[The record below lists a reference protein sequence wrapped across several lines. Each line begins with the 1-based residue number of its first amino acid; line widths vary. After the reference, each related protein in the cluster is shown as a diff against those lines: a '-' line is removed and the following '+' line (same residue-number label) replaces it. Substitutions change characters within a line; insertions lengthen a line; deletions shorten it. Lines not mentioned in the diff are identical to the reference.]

1 MDTVTLTIDGREV
14 TVAKGTTV
22 LQAAIESGINVPYYC
37 YHPGLGV
44 DGNCRVCLVK
54 IEKMPKLQVSCS
66 ITASDGMVVHTQTH
80 DVVKARAGV
89 FEFLLL
95 NHPLDCPVC
104 DKGGECP
111 LQDFS
116 YSFGPDASRNE
127 FPRRVFDGEGV
138 KADVDFGPTLMLNR
152 NRCIM
157 CTRCIRFMREIDGD
171 AQIGVLT
178 RGNSSE
184 IATFEERGIH
194 SILSGNLMDVCPV
207 GAITTR
213 DYRFKSRPWDNP
225 SAVDTICTLCE
236 KGCNTTAWLR
246 AKPEWA
252 KGATLVR
259 FTPRLNPDVN
269 QFWMCDVGR
278 FDYHWIESDQRL
290 TRPIV
295 ASAQGQQAATW
306 NQALDHL
313 RDVLTGAN
321 GQVRFLLSAHA
332 SHEELFVFAKLGQ
345 SLLGDKAQ
353 HAFDVAWTSSV
364 KVQPPNTK
372 FVVPPVN
379 APNVAGARMFGLAD
393 DAAGTPDL
401 AGLKQAV
408 GDGSVKVLY
417 VFDPGPEGSIGD
429 TTLDRRG
436 EAGRQDRH
444 PGRPGRADDAAC
456 GGRRRRPARRGV
468 HREGRLLHESPG
480 TPAVRLACVPG
491 SGRGARGCRHRP
503 QGRQGHRVR
512 PRLRV
517 GRRRAPRHRRDAA
530 RRARPG
536 RHRHGDVRRGAGR
549 DPLAAVEQRLRA
561 RQVGHAVPG
570 PAAGEVR
577 RHAQAQARRSTSS
590 RCAKWIERT
599 PNAERRTPKAPRK
612 GRLSRFRRTCCP
624 FEMSAPLASPLQR
637 TRQ

>member
-1 MDTVTLTIDGREV
+1 MDTVTLTIDGREIS
-14 TVAKGTTV
+14 VAKGTTV

-66 ITASDGMVVHTQTH
+66 ITASDGMVVHTGTP

-184 IATFEERGIH
+184 IATFEEKGIH

-225 SAVDTICTLCE
+225 SAVDTICTQCE

-252 KGATLVR
+252 KGAQLVR
-259 FTPRLNPDVN
+259 FTPRLNADVN
-269 QFWMCDVGR
+269 QFWMCDIGR
-278 FDYHWIESDQRL
+278 FAFEHVNAAGRLEGSLVRETRIDHHDHDHGRPHVHATASSLVPARNEDALCAVRDMLMSHKDHLFVVSPWLTVEEGQKLLDYVKRFGAKPIFVSPAANGEKDTLLHTGDPCPNRRGLTELGIEGVDAKTVHERMKKAKA
-290 TRPIV
+290 IV
-295 ASAQGQQAATW
+295 FLGERVIELVGADAVRQLPQATSVAVFDCH
-306 NQALDHL
+306 ALDLPQVQVCVGVANSAERTGTWINVDGHKGPISAVKPAPLNVRALARHL
-313 RDVLTGAN
+313 DDLVK
-321 GQVRFLLSAHA
+321 LS
-332 SHEELFVFAKLGQ
+332 
-345 SLLGDKAQ
+345 
-353 HAFDVAWTSSV
+353 
-364 KVQPPNTK
+364 P
-372 FVVPPVN
+372 
-379 APNVAGARMFGLAD
+379 
-393 DAAGTPDL
+393 
-401 AGLKQAV
+401 
-408 GDGSVKVLY
+408 
-417 VFDPGPEGSIGD
+417 
-429 TTLDRRG
+429 
-436 EAGRQDRH
+436 
-444 PGRPGRADDAAC
+444 RADAM
-456 GGRRRRPARRGV
+456 
-468 HREGRLLHESPG
+468 
-480 TPAVRLACVPG
+480 
-491 SGRGARGCRHRP
+491 GA
-503 QGRQGHRVR
+503 
-512 PRLRV
+512 
-517 GRRRAPRHRRDAA
+517 
-530 RRARPG
+530 
-536 RHRHGDVRRGAGR
+536 
-549 DPLAAVEQRLRA
+549 
-561 RQVGHAVPG
+561 
-570 PAAGEVR
+570 
-577 RHAQAQARRSTSS
+577 ST
-590 RCAKWIERT
+590 R
-599 PNAERRTPKAPRK
+599 
-612 GRLSRFRRTCCP
+612 
-624 FEMSAPLASPLQR
+624 
-637 TRQ
+637 